1 MIGLQTNEQAQKAYA
16 ELVKKVS
23 PNSPILKNCILA
35 FLSGGAICTLGEVVF
50 QFLQRKG
57 FSEDTSGLLVSG
69 FLIVLS
75 AILTALGIYGK
86 LGKHCG
92 AGTEVPITGFANSV
106 VSPAI
111 EYKNAGLVLGMA
123 AKMFVIAGPVIVYG
137 ILTSIVVGVVYYFL
151 GGA

>member
-1 MIGLQTNEQAQKAYA
+1 MGLQTNEQAQKSYA

-23 PNSPILKNCILA
+23 PNSPIVKNCILA

-50 QFLQRKG
+50 QILQRKG
-57 FSEDTSGLLVSG
+57 FTEDTASLLVSG
-69 FLIVLS
+69 FLIFLS
-75 AILTALGIYGK
+75 AILTAFGIYGK

-137 ILTSIVVGVVYYFL
+137 VLTSIVVGVVYYFL
-151 GGA
+151 GG

>member
-1 MIGLQTNEQAQKAYA
+1 MGLQTNEQAQKSYA

-50 QFLQRKG
+50 QILQRKG
-57 FSEDTSGLLVSG
+57 FTEDTASLLVSG
-69 FLIVLS
+69 FLIFLS
-75 AILTALGIYGK
+75 AILTAFGIYGK

-137 ILTSIVVGVVYYFL
+137 VLTSIVVGVVYYFL
-151 GGA
+151 GG